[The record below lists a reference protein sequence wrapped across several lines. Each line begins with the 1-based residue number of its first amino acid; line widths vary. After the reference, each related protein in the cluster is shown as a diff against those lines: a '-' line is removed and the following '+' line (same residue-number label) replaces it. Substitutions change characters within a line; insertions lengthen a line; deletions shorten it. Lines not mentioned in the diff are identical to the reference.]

1 MNKPRVLI
9 FCDYYPPGN
18 ESSGGMRTIVNTIER
33 LADEFDFWVI
43 TRYHE
48 KIDYNGLKIGDW
60 NYLENAKVFYIQRI
74 CPLKLRKLIKSISP
88 DTIYSNSFFSTF
100 TVNLVLLKKL
110 RLIDVTLV
118 IAPEGELSKGA
129 LSLKR
134 RKKSIYLYLAK
145 LFGLYENLIWK
156 ATSEL
161 EKAEIQNYVDG
172 KIFVVPN
179 MPPKEIFPSFNVELK
194 PRKNEK
200 EVRLVFL
207 SRIHPKKNLKF
218 LLNLLTQYKD
228 DVLLDVYGL
237 EEDKDYLNDCLKIAN
252 RMNERVKVRFRGEV
266 RNKDVPA
273 TLFDY
278 HFFVLP
284 TLGEN
289 FGHVIV
295 EALAAGCPL
304 IISNTT
310 PWQRL
315 DEKGIGWDLPLDDC
329 EAWHRVLNFC
339 INMDDVTFKDMS
351 LKARNFIELW
361 LKLKNKEIEE
371 AKKAVLVSGL
381 SKTFKK

>member
-1 MNKPRVLI
+1 
-9 FCDYYPPGN
+9 
-18 ESSGGMRTIVNTIER
+18 
-33 LADEFDFWVI
+33 
-43 TRYHE
+43 
-48 KIDYNGLKIGDW
+48 
-60 NYLENAKVFYIQRI
+60 
-74 CPLKLRKLIKSISP
+74 
-88 DTIYSNSFFSTF
+88 
-100 TVNLVLLKKL
+100 
-110 RLIDVTLV
+110 
-118 IAPEGELSKGA
+118 
-129 LSLKR
+129 
-134 RKKSIYLYLAK
+134 
-145 LFGLYENLIWK
+145 LYENLIWK

-228 DVLLDVYGL
+228 NVLLDIYGL

-252 RMNERVKVRFRGEV
+252 KMNERVKVRFRGEV
-266 RNKDVPA
+266 RNKDVPV

-339 INMDDVTFKDMS
+339 INMDDITFKDMS

-361 LKLKNKEIEE
+361 LKNKEIEE

>member
-33 LADEFDFWVI
+33 LADDFDFWVI

-60 NYLENAKVFYIQRI
+60 NYLENAKVFYIQKI
-74 CPLKLRKLIKSISP
+74 CPLKLRKLIKSTSP

-172 KIFVVPN
+172 KIFVVPS

-228 DVLLDVYGL
+228 NVLLDVYGL

-252 RMNERVKVRFRGEV
+252 KMNERVKVRFRGEV

-361 LKLKNKEIEE
+361 LKNKEIEE
-371 AKKAVLVSGL
+371 AKKAVLASGL

>member
-361 LKLKNKEIEE
+361 LKNKEIEE